1 MSRRISEIY
10 QSPWLSAVDLRGQR
24 VTVTIAGV
32 DVRTFKQRDG
42 TAPPKVVVRFHGK
55 EKQLVLNQTQA
66 RELAALFGDEIDAWP
81 GHAIA
86 MWGTLASNG
95 RETISVGA
103 PTA

>member
-32 DVRTFKQRDG
+32 DVRKFKQRDG
-42 TAPPKVVVRFHGK
+42 TKPLKVVIRFHGK

-66 RELAALFGDEIDAWP
+66 RELAGLFGDDIDGWP
-81 GHAIA
+81 GHAVA
-86 MWGTLASNG
+86 LWASLASNG

-103 PTA
+103 PG